1 MWHSIASKWECQII
15 LQLRT
20 FQKLNDMR
28 KLTKAPVLLTRSSPS
43 FIQEDNIRI
52 LPWHTAIQI
61 FMAMA
66 CYKKV

>member
-52 LPWHTAIQI
+52 LP
-61 FMAMA
+61 
-66 CYKKV
+66 